1 MDMNIVGWI
10 VIGFLAGS
18 ISGWFVGTRSAQ
30 GCLPTI
36 VVGIIGAIIG
46 GWLAAQLGLGHRAR
60 VHRRA
65 DLRDDRAVVV
75 RIVLRALET
84 LIRADPPLRRYH
96 R

>member
-36 VVGIIGAIIG
+36 IVGIIGGIIG
-46 GWLAAQLGLGHRAR
+46 GWLAGQLGFGSVYYEAPRTFGG
-60 VHRRA
+60 
-65 DLRDDRAVVV
+65 
-75 RIVLRALET
+75 E
-84 LIRADPPLRRYH
+84 IRYRWY
-96 R
+96 